1 MWEVA
6 KNLVSPCNDFVT
18 LVFGRGRAEG
28 RRRGERKEGKAESG
42 RKERGEEE
50 RSYVY
55 DS

>member
-1 MWEVA
+1 MLAVA
-6 KNLVSPCNDFVT
+6 KNLVPPFNDFVV

-28 RRRGERKEGKAESG
+28 RRRGERKGGKG
-42 RKERGEEE
+42 GEREE